1 MKKIEISKGLS
12 EIGKNFTKENIA
24 AEAKREA
31 PALAI
36 GVAATIV
43 KFAIDVV
50 SSVAIEGFRSEE

>member
-50 SSVAIEGFRSEE
+50 SSVAIESFRSEE

>member
-12 EIGKNFTKENIA
+12 EMSKNFTKENIA

-50 SSVAIEGFRSEE
+50 SSVAIESFRTEE